1 LKKILL
7 IALLLIVGCVP
18 PRLVEKDGLW
28 YAPKTDIPYSG
39 KWTWWYDNGQKWSEG
54 TFKDGKED
62 GLVAEL
68 YRNGQKKEEGT
79 WKNGEPDG
87 KWTYWSADG
96 RESSELIFKNGEG
109 WNGKETYWWDNG
121 QKYREGTYKDGKW
134 ISKCWDEDG
143 NEMDCPPAEE
153 VE

>member
-1 LKKILL
+1 MKKILL

-54 TFKDGKED
+54 TFKDGK
-62 GLVAEL
+62 
-68 YRNGQKKEEGT
+68 
-79 WKNGEPDG
+79 
-87 KWTYWSADG
+87 
-96 RESSELIFKNGEG
+96 
-109 WNGKETYWWDNG
+109 
-121 QKYREGTYKDGKW
+121 W

>member
-1 LKKILL
+1 MLVGRNIAIMKRFLVLL
-7 IALLLIVGCVP
+7 VLLYFSCTHTVAV
-18 PRLVEKDGLW
+18 LVEKDGIW

-68 YRNGQKKEEGT
+68 YRNGQK
-79 WKNGEPDG
+79 N
-87 KWTYWSADG
+87 
-96 RESSELIFKNGEG
+96 
-109 WNGKETYWWDNG
+109 
-121 QKYREGTYKDGKW
+121 REGTYKDGKW